1 MKLSISLL
9 FLCIFT
15 FTITA
20 TAQQREKRNLQGF
33 TAIQA
38 GSNLKVYIKQGD
50 VESVEVES
58 HGNLEEVLTEVTS
71 KGTLT
76 LNTEKK
82 WNWWFSND
90 ARRATIYVTYKA
102 LNSISSSG
110 GSDIIG
116 QGPVLGSHLKISS
129 SGGSDINLTVKAKD
143 LEVHASG
150 GATVVLEGF
159 TKYLNAHAS
168 GGSDIKASKLEA
180 EIVKA
185 NSSGGADIYVY
196 AMGEL
201 TAAASGGSDIYYYGN
216 PTKVNKSTSG
226 GADITKR

>member
-1 MKLSISLL
+1 MKLPYSLL
-9 FLCIFT
+9 FLLCLIT
-15 FTITA
+15 FTA
-20 TAQQREKRNLQGF
+20 FAQQREKRNLQGF

-38 GSNLKVYIKQGD
+38 GSNLKVYIKQGN
-50 VESVEVES
+50 VESVEVETTDD
-58 HGNLEEVLTEVTS
+58 LADIITEVNS
-71 KGTLT
+71 KGTLI

-82 WNWWFSND
+82 WSWWFSSN
-90 ARRATIYVTYKA
+90 ARATIYVTYKA

-110 GSDIIG
+110 GADIIG
-116 QGPVLGSHLKISS
+116 QGAVSGSHLKISS
-129 SGGSDINLTVKAKD
+129 SGGSDIKLTVKAKD
-143 LEVHASG
+143 LEVHSSG
-150 GATVVLEGF
+150 GSTIVLEGF

-201 TAAASGGSDIYYYGN
+201 TASASGGSDIYYSGN
-216 PTKVNKSTSG
+216 PAKVNKSTSG
-226 GADITKR
+226 GADIRKR